1 MLNEDLKELK
11 GKLLKTGTT
20 TVGIVCKD
28 GVVLAADRQAT
39 ADYFIAHKKVSK
51 IIPITKNI
59 AVTTAGLVSD
69 IQLISKLTK
78 AELKLKTIRTKTE
91 PTVKEAANLFATILY
106 HNIRKFSPILG
117 IAAFIIGGVDKKGF
131 WLYDAAPDGAALEYK
146 DYVATGSGSIL
157 AYGVL
162 ESHYSKDMS
171 VKEGIKLALKAL
183 NAALQRDAASGSG
196 VDVITITKDGI
207 KKVYEE
213 EVKKGLA
220 LKK

>member
-1 MLNEDLKELK
+1 MLPEDAKELRS
-11 GKLLKTGTT
+11 KLVKSGTT
-20 TVGIVCKD
+20 TLGIICKD
-28 GVVLAADRQAT
+28 GVILAADRRAT
-39 ADYFIAHKKVSK
+39 AEHFIAHKHIEK
-51 IIPITKNI
+51 IVPITDNV

-78 AELKLKTIRTKTE
+78 AELKLKRIRTKLK

-117 IAAFIIGGVDKKGF
+117 IAAFIVGGVDDNGF

-146 DYVATGSGSIL
+146 DYVSTGSGSIL

-162 ESHYSKDMS
+162 ESQYNPNIT
-171 VKEGIKLALKAL
+171 VKEGVKLAIKAV
-183 NAALQRDAASGSG
+183 NTALQRDSASGSG
-196 VDVITITKDGI
+196 IDVVAITRDGV

-213 EVKKGLA
+213 ELKQALSVK
-220 LKK
+220 